1 MRRSTFQEETL
12 LWKVGGSL
20 ILNSST
26 VKIACFLNGERR
38 VDVYGA
44 FNATNGLSISS
55 FDRAFL
61 FTIHGGASVYM
72 ADSNVGNCGYKLYVW
87 GN

>member
-1 MRRSTFQEETL
+1 
-12 LWKVGGSL
+12 
-20 ILNSST
+20 
-26 VKIACFLNGERR
+26 